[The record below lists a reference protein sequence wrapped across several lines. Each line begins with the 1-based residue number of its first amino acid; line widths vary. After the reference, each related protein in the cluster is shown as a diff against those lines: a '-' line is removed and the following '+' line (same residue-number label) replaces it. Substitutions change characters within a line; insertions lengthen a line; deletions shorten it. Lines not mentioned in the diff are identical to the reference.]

1 MGFETQDVERKEI
14 AILKILSDSEES
26 LGARVI
32 ARRLKDYGLELGE
45 RAVRYHLKLMDER
58 GLTHLLGRRDG
69 RILTKRGGEELD
81 SALVGDKVGFAISKI
96 ELLAFR
102 TSFDY
107 VNRHGAIPVNVSFF
121 PKEKFKRALQAMK
134 PAFEAGLCV
143 GDLVAVASEGERLGE
158 LTVPSGKTGL
168 ATVCS
173 IVFNGALLKASVPTV
188 SRFGGILQ
196 IRDHK
201 PLRFVELIHYA
212 GCSLDPAAI
221 FIRARMTSVREVA
234 RSGNGNILA
243 NFREIPALCRP
254 LVEDIVTGLNEAG
267 LRVLLVMGNTSEPVC
282 EIPVELNKIGIVL
295 IVGLNPTAAAE
306 EAGIEAENYSMSTVM
321 EYQDLIKFEELL
333 NERG

>member
-1 MGFETQDVERKEI
+1 MAFESQGVERKEV
-14 AILKILSDSEES
+14 AIMKILSDSQDA

-32 ARRLKDYGLELGE
+32 AHRLKDYGLELGE

-58 GLTHLLGRRDG
+58 GLTQLLGRRDG
-69 RILTKRGGEELD
+69 RVLTEQGSEELK

-96 ELLAFR
+96 ELLSFR

-107 VNRHGAIPVNVSFF
+107 VNRCGAVPVNVSLF
-121 PKEKFKRALQAMK
+121 PKEKFNRALHVMK

-143 GDLVAVASEGERLGE
+143 GDMVAVASEGERLGE
-158 LTVPSGKTGL
+158 LVVPQGKMGL

-173 IVFNGALLKASVPTV
+173 IVFNGALLKASVPAV

-196 IRDHK
+196 MREHK
-201 PLRFVELIHYA
+201 PLRFVELIHYT
-212 GCSLDPAAI
+212 GCSLDPAGI

-254 LVEDIVTGLNEAG
+254 LVEDIMTKLNEAR
-267 LRVLLVMGNTSEPVC
+267 LRALLVMGDTSEPVC

-295 IVGLNPTAAAE
+295 SVGLNPIAAAE
-306 EAGIEAENYSMSTVM
+306 EAGIEAENYSMSAVM
-321 EYQDLIKFEELL
+321 EYQDLIKFKELL
-333 NERG
+333 DEES